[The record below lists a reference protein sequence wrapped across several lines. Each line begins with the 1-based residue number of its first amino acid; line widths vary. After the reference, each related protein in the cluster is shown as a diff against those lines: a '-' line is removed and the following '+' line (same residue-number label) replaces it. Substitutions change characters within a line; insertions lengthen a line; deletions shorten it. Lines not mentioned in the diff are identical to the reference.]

1 MTDSLSSFVEPI
13 RQFVRIRAEIE
24 AAEEALDALKK
35 HRDALADIII
45 AELAT
50 AGIESVPLVVDGQ
63 SFNVHMAQP
72 LVVWRKEG
80 VDAETLVKAVKDS
93 EMDWLVKETV
103 NSNTLQAHVRE
114 LLADGA
120 ELPESLSSVLN
131 IFTKTELRAT
141 KATKAET
148 LSKRAARNLKG

>member
-80 VDAETLVKAVKDS
+80 VDAETLVKAVKD
-93 EMDWLVKETV
+93 
-103 NSNTLQAHVRE
+103 
-114 LLADGA
+114 
-120 ELPESLSSVLN
+120 
-131 IFTKTELRAT
+131 
-141 KATKAET
+141 
-148 LSKRAARNLKG
+148 